1 MVTTRARTTG
11 DAAGKRGGQA
21 MNATEFSATDELLLA
36 TSRPDGSWRTRPV
49 WFVVVDASFYVRS
62 AFGKGSLWYRA
73 AERDRH
79 LLVVV
84 DGAMVPAWVE
94 FVADEGLKCR
104 ISNAYLAKYAL
115 RWPGPAQTMVDAC
128 ASETTMRLT
137 CRD

>member
-1 MVTTRARTTG
+1 M
-11 DAAGKRGGQA
+11 DAT
-21 MNATEFSATDELLLA
+21 NLSAADELLLA
-36 TSRPDGSWRTRPV
+36 TLRPNGSWRTRPV

-62 AFGKGSLWYRA
+62 AFGRGSLWYSA
-73 AERDRH
+73 AERDHH

-84 DGAMVPAWVE
+84 NGAIVQAWVE
-94 FVADEGLKCR
+94 LVVDERLKCR
-104 ISNAYLAKYAL
+104 ISNAYLRKYAL